1 MKITVRRA
9 YVFYAVIV
17 AFLAGV
23 AILIADIAL
32 NGQEWVSNSANRHLY
47 SRSNAV
53 VSAGPVVDIRGTILA
68 ETKGEKRVY
77 NEDAELR
84 MAILHVMGDTH
95 GFISTGTQNLYSDS
109 LSGYNFVDG
118 IYTLKKRGVGP
129 ELVINIDGEACKVA
143 YEALGEFNGAVAVYN
158 YKTGQLLCSVSKPT
172 YDLVNKP
179 DDVNTNPKYNGAY
192 LDKVVS
198 GLYTPGS
205 IMKIVTA
212 ACAIENIPDIYERT
226 FDCNGEYVVT
236 EGQRG
241 VICNADHKTGL
252 TFQDAMNKSC
262 NAVFAQIAIE
272 LGASKLK
279 ATAEAMGFNTELYAK
294 EVRIK
299 MSRYNPPSNDNL
311 ELGWAGIGQSTTLVN
326 PCHFLSIMGAI
337 ANGGE
342 GYAPDRI
349 FALGGIAADKRELQ
363 VMVSINPET
372 AKKLD
377 ALLRSNIKDE
387 YGDDRFP
394 DLEMCGKTG
403 TAQITGATSHSWF
416 VGYSQRDDLPLAV
429 VCVAE
434 NAGSGMKTAVNV
446 SNTVMQYFLENPIE

>member
-9 YVFYAVIV
+9 CIFYAVIL
-17 AFLAGV
+17 AFLAGTV
-23 AILIADIAL
+23 ILVMNIAT
-32 NGQEWVSNSANRHLY
+32 NGKAWVSNPANRHLY
-47 SRSNAV
+47 TRSKDV
-53 VSAGPVVDIRGTILA
+53 VSAGPVLDIRGNILA
-68 ETKGEKRVY
+68 ETQDGKRIY
-77 NEDAELR
+77 NDDVVIRKAV
-84 MAILHVMGDTH
+84 LHVLGDTN
-95 GFISTGTQNLYSDS
+95 GYISTGTQNLYSDA

-118 IYTLKKRGVGP
+118 IYSLKKHGVGP
-129 ELVINIDGEACKVA
+129 ELVINIDSEACRVA

-179 DDVNTNPKYNGAY
+179 DDVNTNPAYEGAY

-241 VICNADHKTGL
+241 VICNDDHGEGL
-252 TFQDAMNKSC
+252 TFEEAMNESC

-272 LGASKLK
+272 LGAEKLK
-279 ATAEAMGFNTELYAK
+279 KTADSMGFNTELYAK

-299 MSRYNPPSNDNL
+299 HSRFSPPANDKL
-311 ELGWAGIGQSTTLVN
+311 ELGWAGIGQSKTLVN
-326 PCHFLSIMGAI
+326 PAHFLAIMGAI

-342 GYAPDRI
+342 GYALDRI
-349 FALGGIAADKRELQ
+349 YSLGGTSAGNRGAEI
-363 VMVSINPET
+363 MVSINPET
-372 AKKLD
+372 AEQLD
-377 ALLRSNIKDE
+377 YLLRSNIENE
-387 YGDDRFP
+387 YGDHRFP
-394 DLEMCGKTG
+394 NLEMCGKTG

-416 VGYSQRDDLPLAV
+416 VGYSQREDLPLAV

-446 SNTVMQYFLENPIE
+446 SNEIMQYFLENPY